1 MTCPSCNAPPLF
13 GSTSC
18 GCGYKSSPSEALAI
32 EISYWE
38 ALRAYWRIY
47 WPAQL
52 FSISGSLAVG
62 WSLTAVLGPGY
73 TRQLLAQGFVQIL
86 IQFILMALG
95 LFLFVH
101 RLVSRPFARFA
112 LCAIVSPSEEAV
124 RRLTIRRRAEVWLFL
139 WWRQLAAGLLAS
151 LLAGP
156 LNVLLGL
163 FGVNV
168 APWIAM
174 LGGILIIGPILLKM
188 VVGHQFS
195 DFRLEVKRFS

>member
-1 MTCPSCNAPPLF
+1 MPRLF

-18 GCGYKSSPSEALAI
+18 GCGYKPSHSEALAI

-38 ALRAYWRIY
+38 ALRAYWRVY

-62 WSLTAVLGPGY
+62 WSLTAVLGLGY

-101 RLVSRPFARFA
+101 RLVSRPLARFA

-124 RRLTIRRRAEVWLFL
+124 RRFTIRRRAEVWFFL
-139 WWRQLAAGLLAS
+139 WWRQLAAGLLVS
-151 LLAGP
+151 LLAAP
-156 LNVLLGL
+156 LNILLGL
-163 FGVNV
+163 FGLTV
-168 APWIAM
+168 APRIAM
-174 LGGILIIGPILLKM
+174 LAGVLIIGPILLKM
-188 VVGHQFS
+188 LVGHQFS
-195 DFRLEVKRFS
+195 DFRLEVERFS